1 MAQDEGMYATSRP
14 LRRAVDVVYPA
25 AGRAL
30 TIRSDVDWER
40 DIAPAAVSD
49 DGTRFTFHVEATRPF
64 VYLKICLHDPAGVQ
78 WSQGAN
84 VLVLLTTEAPREV
97 HPYFD
102 AAPQSTFT
110 PVWEIP
116 APSLGRPLQARA
128 YLPAGY
134 GENPL
139 RRYPV
144 LYMQDGS
151 NLFFPEEAFMNRE
164 WQVDESL
171 HLLDEMNAADKCVV
185 VGVHAHDRMAEYTRP
200 GYEAYAR
207 AVVDDLRPHVNR
219 ELLTLA
225 APAETGVMGSS
236 LGGVVS
242 FYMAWQ
248 HPDVFGFAGCLS
260 STFSHADDL
269 IERVLT
275 EPFRDL
281 RVYLDSGWPGDNY
294 EVTLAMAMAL
304 VARGAVYGKDVLH
317 LSYPLAGH
325 DEEASGEPPARAG
338 AVLHRKAEHGG
349 ARTVRVGLAPGRF
362 GRLVDEVGRAPDRPL
377 RPAPLT
383 CSAARRPAATGR
395 RLPRRRPPQSAGAP

>member
-1 MAQDEGMYATSRP
+1 
-14 LRRAVDVVYPA
+14 
-25 AGRAL
+25 
-30 TIRSDVDWER
+30 
-40 DIAPAAVSD
+40 
-49 DGTRFTFHVEATRPF
+49 
-64 VYLKICLHDPAGVQ
+64 
-78 WSQGAN
+78 
-84 VLVLLTTEAPREV
+84 
-97 HPYFD
+97 
-102 AAPQSTFT
+102 
-110 PVWEIP
+110 
-116 APSLGRPLQARA
+116 
-128 YLPAGY
+128 
-134 GENPL
+134 
-139 RRYPV
+139 
-144 LYMQDGS
+144 MQDGS

-171 HLLDEMNAADKCVV
+171 QLLDEMNAADKCVV
-185 VGVHAHDRMAEYTRP
+185 VGVHADDRMAEYTKP

-225 APAETGVMGSS
+225 APGETGVMGSS

-275 EPFRDL
+275 EPRRDL

-325 DEEASGEPPARAG
+325 DEEAWASRLHVPVQFFTGKLSTAAR
-338 AVLHRKAEHGG
+338 
-349 ARTVRVGLAPGRF
+349 GRF
-362 GRLVDEVGRAPDRPL
+362 V
-377 RPAPLT
+377 
-383 CSAARRPAATGR
+383 
-395 RLPRRRPPQSAGAP
+395 